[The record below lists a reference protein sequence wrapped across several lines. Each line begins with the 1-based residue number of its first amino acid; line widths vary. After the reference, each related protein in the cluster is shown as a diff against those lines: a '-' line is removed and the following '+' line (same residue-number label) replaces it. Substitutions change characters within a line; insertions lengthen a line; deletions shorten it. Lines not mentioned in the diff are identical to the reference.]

1 MSDPS
6 GPDIPRPSRM
16 SLLAHVGEL
25 WASLTGWGGRLFEL
39 MSLETRQA
47 VRALA
52 LMLAAALVAILLGVT
67 AWFTAVAGILLWVV
81 RAGVSW
87 PLALTLAAVLNLAVA
102 GLLLYGVKRSSR
114 KLLFTATRRQLRPN
128 AAADRVTAGGVQ
140 HP

>member
-6 GPDIPRPSRM
+6 APNIPRQPRM

-25 WASLTGWGGRLFEL
+25 WASLSGWGARLLEL

-47 VRALA
+47 VRALTVIV
-52 LMLAAALVAILLGVT
+52 AAALVAILLGVT
-67 AWFTAVAGILLWVV
+67 AWFTIVAAILLWIV

-102 GLLLYGVKRSSR
+102 GALLYGIKRSSR
-114 KLLFTATRRQLRPN
+114 KLLFTATRRQLRSN
-128 AAADRVTAGGVQ
+128 AAADRITVGGV
-140 HP
+140 